1 MDVYSD
7 IFQLGY
13 GFLQTEGEPSGE
25 HKANPII
32 LGSFGGH
39 YDSDGKLVGDRR
51 RRRILFEDTFEE
63 TLAEFRDANWAITN
77 GLTYWGRANTAD
89 AQSKMCAM
97 IFDLDGQDDGTLT
110 AFLYNCR
117 SDYPVYP
124 EPNYIILSGHNVHL
138 YYVLEE
144 PADLAGDLC
153 WECNRPFEDD
163 PLQNFLGEI
172 DRRLDFKTWFFG
184 HYHDDEWRDGRH
196 RLIYRDI
203 VPVGVRR
210 EDEDREP
217 VG

>member
-1 MDVYSD
+1 MHADSPKPTGTGGASRRTPACAAPVRGEVFD
-7 IFQLGY
+7 IAGTTVLAMG
-13 GFLQTEGEPSGE
+13 GAASHDREWRKEGKSWWPEEMPSETEMERC
-25 HKANPII
+25 
-32 LGSFGGH
+32 
-39 YDSDGKLVGDRR
+39 RR
-51 RRRILFEDTFEE
+51 NL
-63 TLAEFRDANWAITN
+63 DAAGW
-77 GLTYWGRANTAD
+77 
-89 AQSKMCAM
+89 KV
-97 IFDLDGQDDGTLT
+97 
-110 AFLYNCR
+110 
-117 SDYPVYP
+117 DYVVTH
-124 EPNYIILSGHNVHL
+124 EA
-138 YYVLEE
+138 

>member
-1 MDVYSD
+1 MSGLSLESVLLEYGASEVSAMDVYSD

-13 GFLQTEGEPSGE
+13 GFIQTEGEPGGL

-138 YYVLEE
+138 
-144 PADLAGDLC
+144 
-153 WECNRPFEDD
+153 
-163 PLQNFLGEI
+163 
-172 DRRLDFKTWFFG
+172 
-184 HYHDDEWRDGRH
+184 
-196 RLIYRDI
+196 
-203 VPVGVRR
+203 
-210 EDEDREP
+210 
-217 VG
+217 

>member
-1 MDVYSD
+1 MIWFTSD
-7 IFQLGY
+7 THFGHENVLKFTDRPWETIQ
-13 GFLQTEGEPSGE
+13 QMNSVIV
-25 HKANPII
+25 ANINARVGMNDELYI
-32 LGSFGGH
+32 LGDFSF
-39 YDSDGKLVGDRR
+39 KM
-51 RRRILFEDTFEE
+51 T
-63 TLAEFRDANWAITN
+63 AQDAYGLRKKITC
-77 GLTYWGRANTAD
+77 
-89 AQSKMCAM
+89 KK
-97 IFDLDGQDDGTLT
+97 
-110 AFLYNCR
+110 
-117 SDYPVYP
+117 
-124 EPNYIILSGHNVHL
+124 VHL
-138 YYVLEE
+138 VPGNHDKVDYVVTHEA

>member
-1 MDVYSD
+1 MHAPPRAAKPQARSD
-7 IFQLGY
+7 PKSRR
-13 GFLQTEGEPSGE
+13 T
-25 HKANPII
+25 
-32 LGSFGGH
+32 
-39 YDSDGKLVGDRR
+39 DSDTLSARPLFRRQKGSALPFYSKKPGGAASHDREWRKEGKSWWPEEMPSETEMERCRR
-51 RRRILFEDTFEE
+51 NL
-63 TLAEFRDANWAITN
+63 DAAGW
-77 GLTYWGRANTAD
+77 
-89 AQSKMCAM
+89 KV
-97 IFDLDGQDDGTLT
+97 
-110 AFLYNCR
+110 
-117 SDYPVYP
+117 DYVVTH
-124 EPNYIILSGHNVHL
+124 EA
-138 YYVLEE
+138 